1 MVSDAWDAVCLHWT
15 NFLRWKFYI
24 NDLSGSRLC
33 NVQVKHSWE
42 STGRRW
48 CLSPEIEVAGTGG
61 QRLDRNW
68 CAEMEGGCFCQ
79 MLRGR
84 GAQGFQVGHS
94 ALRRTAVAEAGEK
107 ERREADSRVLQ
118 GGENVCSGLTQ
129 PGFKSW
135 FCYFL
140 LAFCYLCGCWFSH
153 LYRRVTVLFHRGPW
167 MFFGFCFIFGS
178 SLLCVGFL
186 WLWWTGAT
194 LLIAVTS
201 LVAEHRLLARRLQYL
216 RHAGLVAL
224 WHVDSSQSRD

>member
-1 MVSDAWDAVCLHWT
+1 MKVLHKWLIRQLPVQCAGKTQLGVQRKEMVSVSWDLLRLKWLALEVRGWT
-15 NFLRWKFYI
+15 
-24 NDLSGSRLC
+24 
-33 NVQVKHSWE
+33 
-42 STGRRW
+42 
-48 CLSPEIEVAGTGG
+48 GT
-61 QRLDRNW
+61 W

-84 GAQGFQVGHS
+84 RAQGFHLGQS
-94 ALRRTAVAEAGEK
+94 ALRRAAEAEAGGK

-153 LYRRVTVLFHRGPW
+153 MYRRVTVLFHRGPW
-167 MFFGFCFIFGS
+167 VFFGFCFIFGS

-186 WLWWTGAT
+186 
-194 LLIAVTS
+194 
-201 LVAEHRLLARRLQYL
+201 
-216 RHAGLVAL
+216 
-224 WHVDSSQSRD
+224 